1 MSIDADTL
9 LDRRRLKRRLFFWRF
24 AAFAATVA
32 VAVLAYAVWKGDD
45 LFAPRE
51 RIARVSIS
59 GFVGTDRKYVDLFE
73 SLAKNDAVKGV
84 IVQLETPGGSTA
96 GGEAIYE
103 AVRALSAK
111 KPTVAR
117 IEALAASAGYLIA
130 IGTDHIVARRNS
142 LTGSI
147 GVIIQWPDASRLLDT
162 VGVKYEDVKSSPMKA
177 EPSPFKPASP
187 ESKAMLERTVRDSY
201 EWFVGLVAE
210 RRKLSSERAHELA
223 DGRVVTGAM
232 AKELSLVDALG
243 GEEAARDWLSTKG
256 VDRKLKVVDAYP
268 RSKSTWGGL
277 VGEETAEAMV
287 RGALKAVGL
296 GAIEA
301 GMGRDSGLTS
311 AWHP

>member
-9 LDRRRLKRRLFFWRF
+9 LDRRRLKRRVFFWRL
-24 AAFAATVA
+24 AAFVATAGV
-32 VAVLAYAVWKGDD
+32 VVLAYAAWLGDD

-59 GFVGTDRKYVDLFE
+59 GFIGTDRKYADLFE
-73 SLAKNDAVKGV
+73 SLGKNDAVKGV

-103 AVRALSAK
+103 ALRALSAK

-117 IEALAASAGYLIA
+117 VEALAASAGYLIA
-130 IGTDHIVARRNS
+130 LGTDHIVARRNS

-187 ESKAMLERTVRDSY
+187 ESKAMLEKTVRDSY
-201 EWFVGLVAE
+201 EWFVGLVAD
-210 RRKLSSERAHELA
+210 RRQMSPERAHELA

-232 AKELSLVDALG
+232 AKELNLIDTLG
-243 GEEAARDWLSTKG
+243 GEDAALDWLATKG

-277 VGEETAEAMV
+277 MGEETAEAMV
-287 RGALKAVGL
+287 RGALRAVGL
-296 GAIEA
+296 GVVEA

-311 AWHP
+311 VWRP

>member
-1 MSIDADTL
+1 MSSDADIL

-24 AAFAATVA
+24 AAFVA
-32 VAVLAYAVWKGDD
+32 VVAVIVLGYAGWRGED

-59 GFVGTDRKYVDLFE
+59 GFIGTDRKYADLFD
-73 SLAKNDAVKGV
+73 SLAKDKDVKGV

-96 GGEAIYE
+96 GGEAIYD
-103 AVRALSAK
+103 ALRALSAK

-117 IEALAASAGYLIA
+117 VEALAASAGYLIA
-130 IGTDHIVARRNS
+130 IATDHIVARRTS

-177 EPSPFKPASP
+177 EPSPFKPASADA
-187 ESKAMLERTVRDSY
+187 KAMLEKTVRDSY

-210 RRKLSSERAHELA
+210 RRQLSSERAHELA

-232 AKELSLVDALG
+232 AKELNLVDALG
-243 GEEAARDWLSTKG
+243 GEDAALDWLVTKG

-268 RSKSTWGGL
+268 RSKSNWGGL
-277 VGEETAEAMV
+277 MGEETAAVVV
-287 RGALKAVGL
+287 RGAFRAVGL
-296 GAIEA
+296 GVGEA
-301 GMGRDSGLTS
+301 GMARESGLTS
-311 AWHP
+311 VWQP